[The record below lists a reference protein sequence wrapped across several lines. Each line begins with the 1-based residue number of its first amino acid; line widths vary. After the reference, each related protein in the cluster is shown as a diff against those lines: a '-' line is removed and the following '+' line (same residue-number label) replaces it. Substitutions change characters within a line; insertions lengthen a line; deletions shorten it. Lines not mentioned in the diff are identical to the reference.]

1 MSTHNYASRAAF
13 LLRHGDNYSA
23 TVRDGL
29 VDDLNALSADEIE
42 RSAYDCVADARLL
55 LSSLDLQHGTRTK
68 ATADAVWS
76 LLDDAT
82 EKITQELQEQTEA
95 RTRLQQEV
103 YDAQNV
109 ATQAQVDAQEA
120 RNEAEAQKHAATQR
134 RDLTVAWNDYTDAL
148 TTGAVPANP
157 RPQRGA
163 FAAGC
168 RYLVR
173 MDPQGTLAVA
183 VRGPND
189 DQGHA
194 TWFTDADKAHRQPV
208 TGDLT
213 VIAYLRNKTEIAAQ
227 QAEDDEYDEDYER
240 PVLGVDWPTAR
251 ATAVSDLQNTIDD
264 HGNGLLDDEELDERL
279 EGVQHTLQGA
289 AYVPAAVA
297 EEAARLVAQHTRRN
311 YTDTE
316 LQAGM
321 KELRALFLTDGKIDL
336 TGEDA

>member
-1 MSTHNYASRAAF
+1 MSTNNEASRAAH
-13 LLRHGDNYSA
+13 LLRHADNLSDTA
-23 TVRDGL
+23 LAAL
-29 VDDLNALSADEIE
+29 VDDLDALPEDQIE
-42 RSAYDCVADARLL
+42 RTAYEAVVDARIL
-55 LSSLDLQHGTRTK
+55 LSSLNLEPLSRTK
-68 ATADAVWS
+68 NTANTVWS

-82 EKITQELQEQTEA
+82 EKMTEELQEQTEA
-95 RTRLQQEV
+95 RSQLRQEV

-109 ATQAQVDAQEA
+109 AAQAQIEAQEA
-120 RNEAEAQKHAATQR
+120 RQEAEAQKHLATAR
-134 RDLTVAWNDYTDAL
+134 RDLSVAWNEYIDAL
-148 TTGAVPANP
+148 TAGANP
-157 RPQRGA
+157 VNSRPSRGA
-163 FAAGC
+163 FSEGC

-173 MDPQGTLAVA
+173 MNPQGTLAIA

-189 DQGHA
+189 ALGHA

-208 TGDLT
+208 TGSLT

-227 QAEDDEYDEDYER
+227 QAEDDEDDEDYER

-279 EGVQHTLQGA
+279 AGVQHTLQGA

-321 KELRALFLTDGKIDL
+321 KALRALALTDGKIDL